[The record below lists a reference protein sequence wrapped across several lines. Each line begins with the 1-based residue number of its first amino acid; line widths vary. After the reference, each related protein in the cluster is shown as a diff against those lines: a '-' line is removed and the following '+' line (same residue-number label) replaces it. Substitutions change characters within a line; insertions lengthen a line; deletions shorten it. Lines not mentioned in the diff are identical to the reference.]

1 MRAGV
6 LTLAARKLQGSPA
19 VEGKLPKDGLAV
31 IRDDGGDP
39 MPALAGPMV
48 NGEETGDGQSVGTA
62 PGGMEASTPRASG
75 LPGRLDHDD
84 AGVSGVHRSRIYGG
98 LRPGPGCHAN
108 SEG

>member
-48 NGEETGDGQSVGTA
+48 NGEEPEDG
-62 PGGMEASTPRASG
+62 
-75 LPGRLDHDD
+75 
-84 AGVSGVHRSRIYGG
+84 
-98 LRPGPGCHAN
+98 
-108 SEG
+108 